1 MSLITST
8 DQLGNEVSIS
18 FPPRRIV
25 SLVPSQTELLFDLG
39 LDEEVVGI
47 TRFCIHPKQKV
58 NGKQKIGGTK
68 QFNIEKIKLLAP
80 DLIIGNKEENYQ
92 QGIEELQSHFP
103 VWMSD
108 IYTLPDTYTM
118 MHEVS
123 KITNRENE
131 GERIVTEIKDSF
143 ALLPTANREP
153 LTAVYFIWR
162 KPYMVAAGNTF
173 INHLLEVFG
182 VRNVFENEIRYP
194 EINPETLAGLKPD
207 FIFLSSEPYR
217 FTKKHYEEFRAFS
230 PSSKVIVVDGEMFSW
245 YGSRLRFTAKYFQEL
260 RIQLFTTPN

>member
-1 MSLITST
+1 MSTITST
-8 DQLGNEVSIS
+8 DQLGNTLQIN

-58 NGKQKIGGTK
+58 NSKQKIGGTK
-68 QFNIEKIKLLAP
+68 QFDIEKIKLIKP

-92 QGIEELQSHFP
+92 QGIEELQKHFP

-108 IYTLPDTYTM
+108 IYTLPDNYTM
-118 MHEVS
+118 MREVS
-123 KITNRENE
+123 RISNRETE
-131 GERIVTEIKDSF
+131 GERIVTAIKDSF

-153 LTAVYFIWR
+153 LTAAYFIWR

-173 INHLLEVFG
+173 INHLLELFG
-182 VRNVFENEIRYP
+182 VRNLFENQTRYP
-194 EINPETLAGLKPD
+194 EINPETLAKLKPD
-207 FIFLSSEPYR
+207 YIFLSSEPYR
-217 FTKKHYEEFRAFS
+217 FTEKHYEEFRSFS
-230 PSSKVIVVDGEMFSW
+230 PTSKVIVVDGEMFSW
-245 YGSRLRFTAKYFQEL
+245 YGSRLKFTADYFKTL
-260 RIQLFTTPN
+260 RQLLTD